1 MEQFRGNDM
10 SLIKLPRSHD
20 TRAPARGNG
29 GLPPGKV
36 NDKCLAGVS
45 QYRGHQG
52 AGNGNSSPPLVLDLD
67 IRMSV
72 FVECKYEANDYV
84 KKILALMVD
93 LSRHPF

>member
-67 IRMSV
+67 MRMSV
-72 FVECKYEANDYV
+72 LNVNIKQMIMW
-84 KKILALMVD
+84 KILALMVD

>member
-36 NDKCLAGVS
+36 NDKCLARVS

-67 IRMSV
+67 MRMSV
-72 FVECKYEANDYV
+72 LNVNMKQMIMWKNIGFD
-84 KKILALMVD
+84 
-93 LSRHPF
+93 S

>member
-67 IRMSV
+67 MRMSV
-72 FVECKYEANDYV
+72 LNVNMKQMIVWKNIGFDA
-84 KKILALMVD
+84 
-93 LSRHPF
+93 

>member
-20 TRAPARGNG
+20 TRAPARGKG

-67 IRMSV
+67 MRMSV
-72 FVECKYEANDYV
+72 LNVNMNDLVEKYW
-84 KKILALMVD
+84 L
-93 LSRHPF
+93 

>member
-36 NDKCLAGVS
+36 NDKCLAGVLH
-45 QYRGHQG
+45 YRGHQG

-67 IRMSV
+67 ILDMRMSV
-72 FVECKYEANDYV
+72 LNVNMNDHVEKYW
-84 KKILALMVD
+84 L
-93 LSRHPF
+93 